1 MKEVCEIY
9 KRNKLFDTYVPMNAG
24 VHGCEINM
32 GSSGKPICRLS
43 RNH

>member
-1 MKEVCEIY
+1 
-9 KRNKLFDTYVPMNAG
+9 VPMNAG

-43 RNH
+43 RNHWSVGIWFCQFTQQIF